1 MNTKMKK
8 LMSIK
13 NVSILALAILVVL
26 SSALAESE
34 GDSVAGSGDVE
45 FKAFE
50 FPFLTLEGPTTL
62 SIEGEKYQGTV
73 TVTVDVIQVVPGENG
88 VLNYYG
94 VKHEFAFGDGSF
106 TTTGDEVAKPTDQPG
121 LSILSGYMNI
131 TGGTGDF
138 LGASGEMSVH
148 GRMDE
153 SDIVPKASFKVNG
166 VICR

>member
-1 MNTKMKK
+1 MRNKMKK
-8 LMSIK
+8 LISIK
-13 NVSILALAILVVL
+13 SVPLFALALLIVL
-26 SSALAESE
+26 GTALAESE
-34 GDSVAGSGDVE
+34 GDSVTGSGNVE

-62 SIEGEKYQGTV
+62 SIEGEKSQGTV
-73 TVTVDVIQVVPGENG
+73 TVTVNVTQVEPGEGG

-94 VKHEFAFGDGSF
+94 VIHEFVFEDGSF
-106 TTTGDEVAKPTDQPG
+106 TTIGDEVAKPTDQPG

-131 TGGTGDF
+131 TDGIGDL

-153 SDIVPKASFKVNG
+153 SGDIPKASFKVNG
-166 VICR
+166 RICR